1 MPIYKCRMCES
12 EIDDSD
18 GKSLYICRS
27 CGTSQTLPVST
38 SDKIISVFNRA
49 NHLRQQCEFN
59 KSASLYEEL
68 LKHID
73 NDPEIYWQL
82 TLCRYGVKYINE
94 SQINIM
100 VPDCRRARYR
110 SILFDPFFLKAM
122 NTEDFSRSS
131 AYRKEAEYI
140 DVMQK
145 KLLTHVAQQYA
156 DNMKPEEAELTH
168 DELIAQGKLCLSN
181 KKWAAAD
188 AYFSCVISKFPQ
200 SAEAYFG
207 KLLVECELDSP
218 DKIVDTDYDLSF
230 SSNYR
235 TAMSL
240 GCEELQELSRKSLIN
255 RGTKLLKSAESPAQ
269 ISAARELLSK
279 CPDAGSLL
287 NECAARMEVIKEDY
301 YQKAS
306 RLAEE
311 STSLEETEKALN
323 IFMELENYKDSPLRV
338 QECGEMMLRN
348 DYDRENAYRKAV
360 SLVSS
365 AEFHSDY
372 DTACDILKS
381 LEDYKDSP
389 ALLKKCIR
397 KRRLLSLSVLVKIA
411 FIAGV
416 CYAVPIIIEKI

>member
-1 MPIYKCRMCES
+1 MPIYKCRMCEN
-12 EIDDSD
+12 EIDHSE
-18 GKSLYICRS
+18 GQSLCVCRF
-27 CGTSQTLPVST
+27 CGTSQTLPVSI

-59 KSASLYEEL
+59 KAAALYEEL
-68 LKHID
+68 LKHTD
-73 NDPEIYWQL
+73 NEPEIYWQL
-82 TLCRYGVKYINE
+82 TLCRYGVKYIKENE
-94 SQINIM
+94 INIM

-110 SILFDPFFLKAM
+110 SVLCDPFFLKAM
-122 NTEDFSRSS
+122 NTEDFLRSS

-145 KLLTHVAQQYA
+145 KLLGHVAQQYT
-156 DNMKPEEAELTH
+156 DNMKPEEAELTP
-168 DELIAQGKLCLSN
+168 DELIAQGRLCLSN

-188 AYFSCVISKFPQ
+188 AYFTRAINISPQ
-200 SAEAYFG
+200 SPEAYLG

-218 DKIVDTDYDLSF
+218 DKIPDIDYDLSF

-240 GCEELQELSRKSLIN
+240 GCEELEDLSRKSMLN
-255 RGTKLLKSAESPAQ
+255 RGTRLLKSAKSLAQ
-269 ISAARELLSK
+269 LSTARELLSQ
-279 CPDAGSLL
+279 CPDANYLL
-287 NECAARMEVIKEDY
+287 NECAARMEELKEDY
-301 YQKAS
+301 YQKAC
-306 RLAEE
+306 RLTVE
-311 STSLEETEKALN
+311 STSLEETETAMN
-323 IFMELENYKDSPLRV
+323 IFIELENYKDSPIRA
-338 QECGEMMLRN
+338 QECGELMLRN

-360 SLVSS
+360 SLIAS
-365 AEFHSDY
+365 AEFHSDF

-397 KRRLLSLSVLVKIA
+397 KRRLLSLSVLIKIA

>member
-1 MPIYKCRMCES
+1 MPIYKCRMCENEIEDS
-12 EIDDSD
+12 E
-18 GKSLYICRS
+18 GQSLCVCRF
-27 CGTSQTLPVST
+27 CGTSQTLPASI

-59 KSASLYEEL
+59 KATSLYEEL
-68 LKHID
+68 LKHTD

-82 TLCRYGVKYINE
+82 TLCRYGIKYINE

-110 SILFDPFFLKAM
+110 SILCDPFFLMAM
-122 NTEDFSRSS
+122 NTEDSSRSS

-145 KLLTHVAQQYA
+145 KLLGHVAQQYT
-156 DNMKPEEAELTH
+156 DNMKPEEAELSP
-168 DELIAQGKLCLSN
+168 DELIVQGRLCLSN

-188 AYFSCVISKFPQ
+188 AYFSRASNISPQ
-200 SAEAYFG
+200 SSEAYFG

-218 DKIVDTDYDLSF
+218 DKIPDIDYDLSF

-235 TAMSL
+235 TALRL
-240 GCEELQELSRKSLIN
+240 GNKELEELTRKSMLN
-255 RGTKLLKSAESPAQ
+255 RGTRLLKSAKSLAELSM
-269 ISAARELLSK
+269 ARELLSQ
-279 CPDAGSLL
+279 CQDTDSLL
-287 NECAARMEVIKEDY
+287 NECTVKMDELKEEY
-301 YQKAS
+301 YQKAC

-311 STSLEETEKALN
+311 STSLEETKTAMN
-323 IFMELENYKDSPLRV
+323 IFIELENYKDSPVRV
-338 QECGEMMLRN
+338 QECGELMLTN
-348 DYDRENAYRKAV
+348 NYDSENAYRKAV
-360 SLVSS
+360 SLIAS

-381 LEDYKDSP
+381 LEEYKNSP

-397 KRRLLSLSVLVKIA
+397 KRRFLSLSVLVKLA
-411 FIAGV
+411 FIASV